1 MSLGGRRVVGLG
13 FALLGW
19 SGLGHAQVS
28 LGNEALID
36 EQRDRTQRSAHV
48 LFGPAD
54 DVAVVWNAVN
64 EAAGRI
70 RLLGLDGSKSP
81 VLTWQAEGVAG
92 IHAFIIDRERNRFLI
107 GWPDAEDPRPSY
119 QWVSTAGGLQG
130 PPRHLDLPGV
140 LDGKPDYAPR
150 PGGGFVVSIAG
161 PIATPIPIS
170 NQRVFGQIYD
180 LDSHPVSDVF
190 QVSTDELLSQFP
202 PVLSANPLGSFVV
215 VWDAEEDPQRPG
227 GDVFGRVYG
236 PAGHAL
242 ALPFALGTTSE
253 GDQNFPDVAMA
264 PDGSFVAVW
273 SSPSRAPGELEGQDV
288 FLRRFAADGT
298 PYGPEVRLSE
308 SSLYSQWAPQIAMDS
323 RGDFVVVWTEALRG
337 GRFRD
342 LWARLFRADGV
353 PLSPDFPVNQV
364 NPNLELSWPSVA
376 LSDSGQLAFA
386 WESNWPFDPN
396 YPGTI
401 SIGIAYRRFLATC
414 PADATMLPLR
424 GGRFL
429 ACARWHLREGAYGAA
444 VPESWSDEAGGFTF
458 FSPSNLEVLI
468 KVLDGC
474 AINGSFWVFAAGL
487 TDVGVDLAVVDT
499 WTGETRSYHN
509 RPGEA
514 FQPIRDVTALGGC
527 SASAPRVT
535 EELAE
540 MWGSHR
546 PQGSAPL
553 CR

>member
-19 SGLGHAQVS
+19 SGLGHAQVPLS
-28 LGNEALID
+28 HEAWID

-48 LFGPAD
+48 LFEPSD
-54 DVAVVWNAVN
+54 DLVVAWNAAN
-64 EAAGRI
+64 EESGRLRFVGANGSTSAI
-70 RLLGLDGSKSP
+70 LTWERDGVSRIDAFELDRVRRRLLVGSHDPSEPWPNYRWLGLDGSQLS
-81 VLTWQAEGVAG
+81 
-92 IHAFIIDRERNRFLI
+92 
-107 GWPDAEDPRPSY
+107 
-119 QWVSTAGGLQG
+119 
-130 PPRHLDLPGV
+130 PPRRLDMPGV
-140 LDGKPDYAPR
+140 LEGGPDYATWD
-150 PGGGFVVSIAG
+150 GGGFIAVDSG
-161 PIATPIPIS
+161 PVENPLPAGNP
-170 NQRVFGQIYD
+170 RVFGQIYD
-180 LDSHPVSDVF
+180 SADQPVSEVF
-190 QVSTDELLSQFP
+190 QVSVEENLGQGLAS
-202 PVLSANPLGSFVV
+202 LSASPDGRFVV
-215 VWDAEEDPQRPG
+215 VWLGEEDPQG
-227 GDVFGRVYG
+227 LSADVFGRLFDRTGRAV
-236 PAGHAL
+236 AS
-242 ALPFALGTTSE
+242 PFPLGTTSV
-253 GDQNFPDVAMA
+253 GHQGFPEVAMA